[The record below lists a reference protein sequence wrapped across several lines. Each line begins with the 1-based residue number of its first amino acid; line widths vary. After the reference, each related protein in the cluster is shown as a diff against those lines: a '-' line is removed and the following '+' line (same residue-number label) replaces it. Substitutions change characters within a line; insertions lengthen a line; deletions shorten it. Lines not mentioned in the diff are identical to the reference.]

1 MSLVVHNDNG
11 SVYYG
16 TMLTLPV
23 IVFRKFLAHLQCC
36 LCVHLVVLHRRLLW
50 VLLRSDA
57 LEKLIHQDCHW
68 QLFIVG
74 SQFSVVSAHIANVT
88 LPMCAHKWWAIPMEE
103 HTSWPPRELA
113 EIGLQRRMQEVRGFM
128 AWARECI
135 LKRSQVPM
143 QLSCLL
149 VQMCLQQGLL
159 LCLHQKIN
167 DGRMACSQPWHLR
180 VTLPH

>member
-1 MSLVVHNDNG
+1 MDWLQKKVPGETGYMAHVVHNDNG

-74 SQFSVVSAHIANVT
+74 SQFSVVSAHIANIT
-88 LPMCAHKWWAIPMEE
+88 LPMP
-103 HTSWPPRELA
+103 
-113 EIGLQRRMQEVRGFM
+113 
-128 AWARECI
+128 
-135 LKRSQVPM
+135 
-143 QLSCLL
+143 
-149 VQMCLQQGLL
+149 
-159 LCLHQKIN
+159 
-167 DGRMACSQPWHLR
+167 
-180 VTLPH
+180 